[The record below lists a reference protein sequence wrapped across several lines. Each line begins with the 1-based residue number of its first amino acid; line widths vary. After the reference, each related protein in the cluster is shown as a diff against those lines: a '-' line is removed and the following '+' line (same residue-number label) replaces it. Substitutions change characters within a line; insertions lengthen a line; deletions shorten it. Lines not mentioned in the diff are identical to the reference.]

1 MQAAARLIATR
12 MDEVEADTVN
22 MSAEVREHDHRAI
35 LLPPVEVHAPVR
47 YERLQVRGVRAIV
60 SAGVLDLSRP
70 ARAG

>member
-1 MQAAARLIATR
+1 
-12 MDEVEADTVN
+12 VEADTVN

-47 YERLQVRGVRAIV
+47 YERLQVREVRAIV